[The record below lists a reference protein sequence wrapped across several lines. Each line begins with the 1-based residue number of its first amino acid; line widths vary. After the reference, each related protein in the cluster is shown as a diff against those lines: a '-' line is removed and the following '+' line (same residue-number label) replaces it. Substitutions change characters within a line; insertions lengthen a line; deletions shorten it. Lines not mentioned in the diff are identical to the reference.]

1 MKMILSLCCL
11 SMVFVSCQESTSPT
25 ESVNAKIESS
35 QLIISNSTSSEV
47 FYIYF
52 EKNSMAYIDWMAVCR
67 DNNMI
72 TMNASKAIAITDSTF
87 LPSNEAVIYWW
98 HKGKKLDNS
107 ELYGPDELRTIT
119 LRTN

>member
-1 MKMILSLCCL
+1 
-11 SMVFVSCQESTSPT
+11 
-25 ESVNAKIESS
+25 
-35 QLIISNSTSSEV
+35 
-47 FYIYF
+47 
-52 EKNSMAYIDWMAVCR
+52 MAFIDWMAICR

-72 TMNASKAIAITDSTF
+72 STNASKAIAITDSTF